1 MRGAARPD
9 ASEITVR
16 RLRREDA
23 DAVRELDSLILGR
36 DRSSTWAEYVD
47 RFLAFS
53 KLGTL
58 ALPWSGSQV
67 AEMEDAAVVGFLLA
81 ERQSSGYG
89 MPPGVRVVAIAV
101 HPEYRNH
108 GIGRKLVE
116 ALKTD
121 CRRQGIKNVYS
132 VLHEQDERDAEFL
145 QACGFKPAPVKVFN
159 VEL

>member
-1 MRGAARPD
+1 MREATQSN
-9 ASEITVR
+9 ASAIAVR

-23 DAVRELDSLILGR
+23 EAVRELDSLILGK

-67 AEMEDAAVVGFLLA
+67 AEKGDAVVGFLLA

-108 GIGRKLVE
+108 GIGRQLVE
-116 ALKTD
+116 ALKAD
-121 CRRQGIKNVYS
+121 CKRQGIKNVYS
-132 VLHEQDERDAEFL
+132 VLQDRDERDADFL
-145 QACGFKPAPVKVFN
+145 MACGFKPAPVRVFS
-159 VEL
+159 LDA